1 MEWYSYSD
9 LTHANKIFTITVT
22 ATAGCTFTESVQYT
36 LTTFEPEPENCE
48 SAEIVINELPQDM
61 HYLNYGTYTYGDNTG
76 TIYNTQV
83 SNVQTSSC
91 GQYTYSLS
99 PDDSWFTIINDDPSD
114 SQIQFEID
122 TTGLGLSGGDY
133 DFTLTIGL
141 QDYPSISQTSS
152 AFTVTLYELT

>member
-76 TIYNTQV
+76 TIYNT
-83 SNVQTSSC
+83 
-91 GQYTYSLS
+91 
-99 PDDSWFTIINDDPSD
+99 
-114 SQIQFEID
+114 
-122 TTGLGLSGGDY
+122 
-133 DFTLTIGL
+133 
-141 QDYPSISQTSS
+141 
-152 AFTVTLYELT
+152 